1 MLAVVGLMGR
11 AWASPPN
18 ANKEASIGRLG
29 PALAEEAEL
38 VAIAT
43 LVICC
48 FAVLTRQ
55 ATIAYRQNLRV
66 SFGLFLILFL
76 GTVFDVFIP
85 TDGLLALLAHLAI
98 DSYMAKFAVIFLA
111 SVLSGGV
118 LVFWAKG
125 ILYLLP
131 MIAGASLVALLASL
145 KFRTLQDI
153 PVLLF
158 VTAGIAGGLWH
169 YWWRDCRR
177 KREAPA
183 DGKGNKA
190 GAAGLNTGSGCSN

>member
-1 MLAVVGLMGR
+1 MNNAVDAMTRGLVGC
-11 AWASPPN
+11 
-18 ANKEASIGRLG
+18 LG
-29 PALAEEAEL
+29 PALPEEAASVAI

-43 LVICC
+43 LMVCC

-55 ATIAYRQNLRV
+55 AAIAYRQHWRI
-66 SFGLFLILFL
+66 SFGLFLILYL

-85 TDGLLALLAHLAI
+85 TDGLLALLDFLAK
-98 DSYMAKFAVIFLA
+98 DSYMVKFVVIYLA

-125 ILYLLP
+125 MLYLLP
-131 MIAGASLVALLASL
+131 VIAGASLVALLALLLIKS
-145 KFRTLQDI
+145 QDI
-153 PVLLF
+153 QVLSL
-158 VTAGIAGGLWH
+158 VAAGIAGGLWL

-177 KREAPA
+177 KRETPA